1 MRTTPIRT
9 EDQAAGNGRATANG
23 KAGTGW
29 MAALD
34 SIVDEAI
41 TECRIKAWPSA
52 DATHVELMDRL
63 FEYSHGWLETLQFGY
78 EVDHLFR
85 PKRDQSCEDTI
96 WRLEEL
102 RDAWVNGYVEVLL
115 GKVVRKLQ
123 EPPLPWPDCKGSG
136 PSSRSKISN

>member
-9 EDQAAGNGRATANG
+9 EDQAAGNGRATALG

-41 TECRIKAWPSA
+41 TDCRIKAWPSA
-52 DATHVELMDRL
+52 AAGHVELMERL
-63 FEYSHGWLETLQFGY
+63 FEYSHGWVETLQFGY

-85 PKRDQSCEDTI
+85 PKRDQSSEDTI

-115 GKVVRKLQ
+115 GKVVKQLQ
-123 EPPLPWPDCKGSG
+123 EPRLPWTDGSG
-136 PSSRSKISN
+136 SSSRSKISN